1 MRIKVEKLLG
11 TGEESYIWMLCTE
24 TSQICGGPV
33 FLKASDAIAHAEEF
47 VKMFNNPEIQI
58 GNTAPPQSA
67 QVPVLVKK
75 GFQLLTGGKD

>member
-47 VKMFNNPEIQI
+47 VRMFNNPEIQI
-58 GNTAPPQSA
+58 ENTAPPPA
-67 QVPVLVKK
+67 PVPVLIKK
-75 GFQLLTGGKD
+75 GFQLLAGGKD